1 MALTITDP
9 NIAKLDSLIKK
20 AVPKGSKGIK
30 FLENMLREITFKRPQ
45 DVGSK
50 KYLLLAG
57 ELQAR
62 KNTAEKMKGAGP
74 KPPSVIQSLTAPA
87 PQDGLGLDMS
97 QPAVRNL
104 AAQNQMATIG
114 GKPPAGKG
122 GGIVAFQ
129 NTGFVNLPA
138 LLGRLPEDEREKI
151 IASLRQGRN
160 PFPEKIKGDKLPDK
174 KFRGL
179 GGERTLD
186 GGYEQIENPD
196 YSVVNRYLSEINPPP
211 VRPVLGG
218 SLSGIR
224 RYGDVDPN
232 AMTAFQTK
240 LDKDLIAQQPDSPVI
255 ASNNN
260 NNISPSFRRPVDSVD
275 EAAKIIKAQ
284 TDAGL
289 APPPPPS
296 AAGPTV
302 KEIQTETIPD
312 ITSNAYS
319 DPGTVFRD
327 NVTKLG
333 GVFPTTEQT
342 VIPTLSKKNQDLL
355 KTDPKKLIDARIE
368 EDKRLYGDETKNR
381 VDLINES
388 MKGLKGLK
396 KKLGYE
402 ALLVFAGEI
411 GSTPGSI
418 LNALAKGAKAATP
431 TIING
436 LEKIKDNTEKLT
448 FKKAELKDLTTKQ
461 NNARTRSAANKI
473 ESKKEKVEDRI
484 QTIIAN
490 NQKTKN
496 TVASTLVG
504 AELTQETQKVANKF
518 KSEANQIARMELGEK
533 ATARKVKLYADTV
546 SSIYTKLLSSYA
558 TSKSASMGVP
568 FDPKNPANAS
578 ELKALEDR
586 AKKLAREF
594 IEDAED
600 SLTKVT
606 PFN

>member
-1 MALTITDP
+1 MALTISDP

-20 AVPKGSKGIK
+20 AVPKGPVGIP
-30 FLENMLREITFKRPQ
+30 FLKNMLREITLKRPQ

-62 KNTAEKMKGAGP
+62 KNMAEKNKGAGP
-74 KPPSVIQSLTAPA
+74 KPPSVMQSLTAPA

-260 NNISPSFRRPVDSVD
+260 NNISPSFSRPVDGVD
-275 EAAKIIKAQ
+275 EAVKIINAQ
-284 TDAGL
+284 TNAGV
-289 APPPPPS
+289 APPLLD
-296 AAGPTV
+296 AGPTV
-302 KEIQTETIPD
+302 KEIKTETIPE

-319 DPGTVFRD
+319 DPTTTFT
-327 NVTKLG
+327 NTLTSLG
-333 GVFPTTEQT
+333 GAFPTTEQKF
-342 VIPTLSKKNQDLL
+342 IPTLSQKKQDLV
-355 KTDPKKLIDARIE
+355 KADPKTLIAARIE

-381 VDLINES
+381 VALINES

-396 KKLGYE
+396 TKLGYE
-402 ALLVFAGEI
+402 ALLVFAGEM
-411 GSTPGSI
+411 GSTPGTVLDAIS
-418 LNALAKGAKAATP
+418 KGTKAATP

-436 LEKIKDNTEKLT
+436 LEKIKDNTEKLN
-448 FKKAELKDLTTKQ
+448 FKKAELQDLTTQK
-461 NNARTRSAANKI
+461 NNARTRSAVNKI
-473 ESKKEKVEDRI
+473 ESQIEKVEDQI
-484 QTIIAN
+484 LTGIADN
-490 NQKTKN
+490 KKTKY
-496 TVASTLVG
+496 TVASTLSS
-504 AELTQETQKVANKF
+504 ATLSQETQKIANKF
-518 KSEANQIARMELGEK
+518 KADANQIARQELGDK

-546 SSIYTKLLSSYA
+546 SSIYTKLLAEYSR
-558 TSKSASMGVP
+558 SKSASMQTP
-568 FDPKNPANAS
+568 FDPDNPANAS

-586 AKKLAREF
+586 AKKLASEF

-606 PFN
+606 PLGE

>member
-9 NIAKLDSLIKK
+9 NIAKLDSLIKQ

-129 NTGFVNLPA
+129 NTGFVNLQEI
-138 LLGRLPEDEREKI
+138 LKDLNEDERARVETL
-151 IASLRQGRN
+151 LRSGRN
-160 PFPEKIKGDKLPDK
+160 PFPEKIKGDKLIPGQRYYKQVD
-174 KFRGL
+174 
-179 GGERTLD
+179 
-186 GGYEQIENPD
+186 NPD
-196 YSVVNRYLSEINPPP
+196 YALTQRFLDENPTGMAPGIGFNRAKDTEIKQNYLANLEKAIAGVDPSQAPVAPLQINPVTETKKTTPDKF
-211 VRPVLGG
+211 
-218 SLSGIR
+218 SLI
-224 RYGDVDPN
+224 N
-232 AMTAFQTK
+232 AYKRGQEQA
-240 LDKDLIAQQPDSPVI
+240 
-255 ASNNN
+255 N
-260 NNISPSFRRPVDSVD
+260 
-275 EAAKIIKAQ
+275 
-284 TDAGL
+284 AGV
-289 APPPPPS
+289 APPPPS
-296 AAGPTV
+296 DAGPTV
-302 KEIQTETIPD
+302 REIGSETIPE

-342 VIPTLSKKNQDLL
+342 VIPTLSQKNQDLL
-355 KTDPKKLIDARIE
+355 KADPKKLIETRIA

-402 ALLVFAGEI
+402 ALLVFAGEM
-411 GSTPGSI
+411 GSTPGSV
-418 LNALAKGAKAATP
+418 LNAITKGAKAATP

-461 NNARTRSAANKI
+461 NNARTRSAVNKI
-473 ESKKEKVEDRI
+473 ESKKEKVEDQIR
-484 QTIIAN
+484 TTIAN
-490 NQKTKN
+490 NQKTKY
-496 TVASTLVG
+496 TVASTL
-504 AELTQETQKVANKF
+504 ASAALTQETQKVANRF
-518 KSEANQIARMELGEK
+518 KAEANKIARIELGEK

-558 TSKSASMGVP
+558 TSKSASMQAP
-568 FDPKNPANAS
+568 FDPDNPANATA
-578 ELKALEDR
+578 LKALEDR

-606 PFN
+606 PLGE